1 MEILNSDTEFT
12 PEGSVFK
19 QLTLQECLRSA
30 SCTDIDRNKLMTG
43 DKDRDTAEAFLCLS
57 SPAAINTTV
66 SLLSSAQECSSMA
79 EDCDLLPP
87 PNEFE
92 VLLSSLPKDSVEEEP
107 REMHDPIGVENSDFL
122 TVSERTK
129 TDTAHD
135 SKSGSEGMPHWN
147 KIVIKRKRRR
157 ILSLRDQRRT
167 LVGIKA
173 ISEPAGRDIII
184 DSSDKAEPLLIHDE
198 QKVTPSEESKKL
210 CSEQPES
217 GQMLQDITVPSEPIQ
232 NEELKDCNTATGDF
246 GIIEGSIAGSY
257 FISDKECISAS
268 REDEPSLGNDSS
280 ESVEV
285 PQCMAIPPQST
296 VGSEEVEQKFSR
308 EQLESKNILG
318 TASIK
323 SEFVQ
328 DKSKPRRKVLSQKEN
343 SDVQLDHMVSVDSN
357 TTSNAVVGV
366 ETECAC
372 VSSSEES
379 SNNCEKFG
387 SIVDDNADDRIVMVP
402 STPQEKEARRLA
414 RAKQLRNMR
423 AWEMA
428 EMRRERALRRGKRR
442 NGEDGERNNEA
453 SSSRKRIKW
462 KEEDDLVSVFE
473 YSPKE
478 EVEDIMTSS

>member
-1 MEILNSDTEFT
+1 MEILNSDAECT
-12 PEGSVFK
+12 PERSVFK

-57 SPAAINTTV
+57 SPDINTTV
-66 SLLSSAQECSSMA
+66 SHLSSAQECSSMA

-87 PNEFE
+87 PNGFE
-92 VLLSSLPKDSVEEEP
+92 VLLSSLPKDSIEEEP
-107 REMHDPIGVENSDFL
+107 REMHDPIGVESSDFF

-129 TDTAHD
+129 PDAAHD
-135 SKSGSEGMPHWN
+135 TKSGSEGMPHWN

-173 ISEPAGRDIII
+173 ISEPAGRDIKI

-198 QKVTPSEESKKL
+198 QKVTLSEESKKL
-210 CSEQPES
+210 CERPEC
-217 GQMLQDITVPSEPIQ
+217 V
-232 NEELKDCNTATGDF
+232 
-246 GIIEGSIAGSY
+246 
-257 FISDKECISAS
+257 SAS
-268 REDEPSLGNDSS
+268 REDEPNLGNDSS

-285 PQCMAIPPQST
+285 PQCMVIPPQST

-308 EQLESKNILG
+308 EQLETKNILEA
-318 TASIK
+318 ASIK

-343 SDVQLDHMVSVDSN
+343 GDVQLDHMVSVDSN

-379 SNNCEKFG
+379 LNNCEKFG

-462 KEEDDLVSVFE
+462 KEDDLVSVFE